1 MAKFFVFLLVVAL
14 SGLCLAEETVDLTD
28 ADFDSSLE
36 SMDTALVMFYAP
48 W

>member
-1 MAKFFVFLLVVAL
+1 MAKFFGFVMVVAL
-14 SGLCLAEETVDLTD
+14 FGLCVAEEAVDLTD